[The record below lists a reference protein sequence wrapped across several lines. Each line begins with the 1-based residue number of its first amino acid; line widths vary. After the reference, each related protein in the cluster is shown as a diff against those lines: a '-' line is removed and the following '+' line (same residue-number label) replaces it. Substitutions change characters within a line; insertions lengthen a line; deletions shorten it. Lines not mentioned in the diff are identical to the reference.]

1 MQTGPEPRHTLKHSD
16 ATPHSDSSLA
26 GIVPQAVRWT
36 LVVIAVATMLRLAV
50 AALLPLGEDE
60 AYAIGIARQ
69 FSLSYYDHPPLHFWL
84 VGGWAKLWGD
94 ESLWLLRLPF
104 VALAAVS
111 SWLIFGLTRRLFG
124 DAAAVWAVVLFN
136 VAPVFGV
143 AHGTLVL
150 PDGPL
155 LAASL
160 GVAVVLAR
168 IVSVDDGSPQL
179 GRWALAGGLA
189 GLALLSKYH
198 GVLLVA
204 GVLGFLMT
212 TRHRRWLATPGPWL
226 AAAIAAVM
234 FTPVIAWN
242 WQNDWASFAFQAG
255 RGDGDGFKLLGL
267 VQSLTGQAAYLVP
280 WFLVALAIVWV
291 RALLGGP
298 KREGRWLLACLATLP
313 IVIFTALTLRNP
325 GLPHWPMPGWVFV
338 LPLLGEALA
347 GLRSWLR
354 AASRAVVALTAVAVV
369 GLVGLGIAQAR
380 WGVLDLQPDP
390 TALLQPWDELKGR
403 LEVRGLPADGRT
415 FIASR
420 NWRRAGQL
428 NTLFGKDVPVLCL
441 CGDGKHFAYANPP
454 ANYAGWTGILIDV
467 PGALRDSEPLTS
479 WFASL
484 TPAEDVSLT
493 KVGKVM
499 YGLDLRVGTG
509 FSP

>member
-1 MQTGPEPRHTLKHSD
+1 M
-16 ATPHSDSSLA
+16 A
-26 GIVPQAVRWT
+26 I
-36 LVVIAVATMLRLAV
+36 
-50 AALLPLGEDE
+50 LLPLGEDE

-69 FSLSYYDHPPLHFWL
+69 FALSYYDHPPLHFWL
-84 VGGWAKLWGD
+84 VGGWAKLWNN

-104 VALAAVS
+104 IALAAAS
-111 SWLIFGLTRRLFG
+111 SLLIFALTRRLFG
-124 DAAAVWAVVLFN
+124 AAAAVWAIVLFN
-136 VAPVFGV
+136 VAPVYGI

-168 IVSVDDGSPQL
+168 IVTDDASPQL

-198 GVLLVA
+198 GVLLIT
-204 GVLGFLMT
+204 GGLIFLVT

-226 AAAIAAVM
+226 AAAIAATM

-242 WQNDWASFAFQAG
+242 WQHDWASFAFQAG
-255 RGDGDGFKLLGL
+255 RSDGNRGQGALGL
-267 VQSLTGQAAYLVP
+267 AQSLAGQAVYLVP

-298 KREGRWLLACLATLP
+298 RHEWRWLLACLATLP
-313 IVIFTALTLRNP
+313 IVIFTGLTLRSP
-325 GLPHWPMPGWVFV
+325 GLPHWPMPGWVFA

-347 GLRSWLR
+347 GLRPFLR
-354 AASRAVVALTAVAVV
+354 AASRAIVAVTALAVV
-369 GLVGLGIAQAR
+369 GLVGLGVVQAR

-390 TALLQPWDELKGR
+390 TGVLQPWGELKAQ
-403 LEVRGLPADGRT
+403 LEARGLPADDRT

-428 NTLFGKDVPVLCL
+428 NTLFGADLPVLCL
-441 CGDGKHFAYANPP
+441 CRDPKHFGYVYAP
-454 ANYAGWTGILIDV
+454 ADYAGWTGILIDL
-467 PGALRDSEPLTS
+467 PNALADDTGVAGWFETLT
-479 WFASL
+479 A
-484 TPAEDVSLT
+484 PEDVSLT
-493 KVGKVM
+493 KQGKVV
-499 YGLDLRVGTG
+499 YSLSLRVGTG
-509 FSP
+509 YSPP

>member
-1 MQTGPEPRHTLKHSD
+1 LQTGKDPRHALTHPD
-16 ATPHSDSSLA
+16 GIPHSDSSTA
-26 GIVPQAVRWT
+26 GIAPQAVRWA
-36 LVVIAVATMLRLAV
+36 LVVIVVATVLRLVV

-104 VALAAVS
+104 VALAAMS
-111 SWLIFGLTRRLFG
+111 SWLVFVLTRRLFG

-168 IVSVDDGSPQL
+168 IVSVDDGSRQL

-198 GVLLVA
+198 GVLLIA
-204 GVLGFLMT
+204 GALGFLLT
-212 TRHRRWLATPGPWL
+212 TRRRRWLATPGPWL
-226 AAAIAAVM
+226 AAAIAVVM
-234 FTPVIAWN
+234 FTPVIVWN
-242 WQNDWASFAFQAG
+242 WQNEWASFVFQAG
-255 RGDGDGFKLLGL
+255 RGDGTGFRPLGL
-267 VQSLTGQAAYLVP
+267 VQSLGGQAAYLLP
-280 WFLVALAIVWV
+280 WFLVAMAIVWV

-313 IVIFTALTLRNP
+313 IVIFTGLTLRSP

-369 GLVGLGIAQAR
+369 GLVGVGIAQAR
-380 WGVLDLQPDP
+380 WGLLDLQSDP
-390 TALLQPWDELKGR
+390 TALLQPWDELKGQ
-403 LEVRGLPADGRT
+403 LAARGLPADERT
-415 FIASR
+415 FIATR

-441 CGDGKHFAYANPP
+441 CGDPKHFAYAKPP
-454 ANYAGWTGILIDV
+454 ADYAGWTGILIDV
-467 PGALRDSEPLTS
+467 PVALRDFELTGQ
-479 WFASL
+479 FAAL

-493 KVGKVM
+493 KAGKVM

-509 FSP
+509 FRP